1 MTARPQYTHLPAA
14 LRVLI
19 DKDTPINTL
28 FMPYDKIFDKFP
40 GELKIASVSSIDE
53 NKTLQG
59 GRVILKT
66 GEQITYDI
74 LAVATGS
81 SWQGFI
87 SFPSEQALY
96 EEHIQLWRNKF
107 AKAEDIV
114 IVGGGAVG
122 IGKSMILFYL
132 RRLTVFS
139 RDCWRDKRRISSESF
154 PIFPSHYL
162 NMNHSKNQSPLFI
175 VRNIS

>member
-1 MTARPQYTHLPAA
+1 
-14 LRVLI
+14 
-19 DKDTPINTL
+19 
-28 FMPYDKIFDKFP
+28 MPYDTIFDKFP
-40 GELKIASVSSIDE
+40 GELKVASVSSIDE

-66 GEQITYDI
+66 GEQITYDV

-122 IGKSMILFYL
+122 IGKGMTLF
-132 RRLTVFS
+132 F
-139 RDCWRDKRRISSESF
+139 F
-154 PIFPSHYL
+154 PV
-162 NMNHSKNQSPLFI
+162 N
-175 VRNIS
+175 